1 MYTLKMIIQGDTHV
15 REEET
20 VSLSEFGGKGFKEA
34 LALVEDSKN
43 QHCEVDGEE
52 HISTPVA
59 GVDAITMHKGTG
71 PTEITSVELT
81 MNYEHLDN
89 NGLPMQMVLCAAR
102 EGDRDLGSAIGVV
115 MTEVEHGGR
124 YEFIY
129 PGDQVYVVNRDG
141 KTVLSMR

>member
-34 LALVEDSKN
+34 LALVEESKN
-43 QHCEVDGEE
+43 QHCEVDTKERVG
-52 HISTPVA
+52 TPIV
-59 GVDAITMHKGTG
+59 GVDAVTMHKNTDA
-71 PTEITSVELT
+71 TEISAVELS
-81 MNYEHLDN
+81 MHYDHLDADN
-89 NGLPMQMVLCAAR
+89 QPMQSVICAAR
-102 EGDRDLGSAIGVV
+102 EGDRALDTAIGVV
-115 MTEVEHGGR
+115 VTSLEHGAR

-129 PGDQVYVVNRDG
+129 QGDQAYVVNRDG